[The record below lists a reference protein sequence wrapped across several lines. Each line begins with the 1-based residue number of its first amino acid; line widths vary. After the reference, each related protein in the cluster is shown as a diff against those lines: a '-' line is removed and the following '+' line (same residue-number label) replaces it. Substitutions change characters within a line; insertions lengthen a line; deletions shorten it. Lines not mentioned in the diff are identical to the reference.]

1 VKQRSSTASTL
12 AAIGGNP
19 ALADLTEPGHIFR
32 NVTSR
37 AGVEVLTR
45 EIRGMGHP
53 TATRVDP
60 GQRRV
65 ARTPRRSDGRVVLRW
80 RRRLGI
86 AGGLLSATPLP
97 GVVLLAGLLFFLQAL
112 QAVTL

>member
-45 EIRGMGHP
+45 EIRGMAHPKRRALILVNAASPGHR
-53 TATRVDP
+53 AD
-60 GQRRV
+60 QM
-65 ARTPRRSDGRVVLRW
+65 
-80 RRRLGI
+80 
-86 AGGLLSATPLP
+86 AGSS
-97 GVVLLAGLLFFLQAL
+97 
-112 QAVTL
+112 